1 MDQKMRAVIWFD
13 MRCMLGRSAPK
24 HFAVELFGQ
33 GGLVIPLL
41 LPHKELELDLLHY
54 FSDYKIHN

>member
-1 MDQKMRAVIWFD
+1 MRAVIWFD